1 MRKHD
6 YYSVDV
12 LGNNITIFGFNSRKS
27 AIQIT
32 VSRIII
38 TVFDDITVK
47 DDKKI
52 ISNVIDFSEL
62 KYKVSCMMEK
72 LKDIHEVSCLMS
84 ELENILTMIIDITA
98 KPDFT
103 YEMLNNIGFSVS
115 PVKSA
120 RNNLNC

>member
-6 YYSVDV
+6 YSVNV

-38 TVFDDITVK
+38 TVFASHDIIVK
-47 DDKKI
+47 NDKKI

-62 KYKVSCMMEK
+62 KHKVRCMMEK
-72 LKDIHEVSCLMS
+72 LKDIHEASCLMS
-84 ELENILTMIIDITA
+84 ELENILNMIIDITA

-120 RNNLNC
+120 RKI